1 MLAAGSEKAA
11 AHRLGLSHSTV
22 KHHPANARSKVGA
35 ATTAQLVWIL
45 APRLPEPDSL
55 GGPIAGRSRAFR
67 ALHPIRTGAGPEVV
81 GEGSV
86 GRHNGP
92 RVLNSQDHQRDTMKR
107 TILLSLAAVAIV
119 VAACSSAATSAP
131 KATPTAAPSAAPA
144 GDIVQVATAA
154 GSFKTLLKAATAA
167 GLVDT
172 LKGAGPFTVFAPTDA
187 AFAALPAGTLDALL
201 KDPAKLKD
209 ILLYHVVSG
218 KVTAD
223 QVVKLTSAPTVQGK
237 AIKIAVKDG
246 TVYLNDT
253 VKVVTTDIP
262 TSNGVIHVIDA
273 VLLPPS
279 M

>member
-1 MLAAGSEKAA
+1 
-11 AHRLGLSHSTV
+11 
-22 KHHPANARSKVGA
+22 
-35 ATTAQLVWIL
+35 
-45 APRLPEPDSL
+45 
-55 GGPIAGRSRAFR
+55 
-67 ALHPIRTGAGPEVV
+67 
-81 GEGSV
+81 
-86 GRHNGP
+86 
-92 RVLNSQDHQRDTMKR
+92 MKR

-119 VAACSSAATSAP
+119 VAACSPAATASP
-131 KATPTAAPSAAPA
+131 SATPTAAPSAAPA
-144 GDIVQVATAA
+144 GDIVTVASDA

-167 GLVDT
+167 GLVET

-223 QVVKLTSAPTVQGK
+223 KVVKLTEASTVEGK
-237 AIKIAVKDG
+237 PIKITVKDG

-262 TSNGVIHVIDA
+262 ASNGVIHVIDA

>member
-1 MLAAGSEKAA
+1 
-11 AHRLGLSHSTV
+11 
-22 KHHPANARSKVGA
+22 
-35 ATTAQLVWIL
+35 
-45 APRLPEPDSL
+45 
-55 GGPIAGRSRAFR
+55 
-67 ALHPIRTGAGPEVV
+67 
-81 GEGSV
+81 
-86 GRHNGP
+86 
-92 RVLNSQDHQRDTMKR
+92 MKR
-107 TILLSLAAVAIV
+107 TILLSLSAVAIV

>member
-1 MLAAGSEKAA
+1 
-11 AHRLGLSHSTV
+11 
-22 KHHPANARSKVGA
+22 
-35 ATTAQLVWIL
+35 
-45 APRLPEPDSL
+45 
-55 GGPIAGRSRAFR
+55 
-67 ALHPIRTGAGPEVV
+67 
-81 GEGSV
+81 
-86 GRHNGP
+86 
-92 RVLNSQDHQRDTMKR
+92 MKR
-107 TILLSLAAVAIV
+107 TIILSLAAVAIA
-119 VAACSSAATSAP
+119 VAACSPAATAS
-131 KATPTAAPSAAPA
+131 PSAAAPTAPASSPSAAAA
-144 GDIVQVATAA
+144 GDIVTVATEA
-154 GSFKTLLKAATAA
+154 GSFKTLLQAATAA

-209 ILLYHVVSG
+209 ILLYHVVPG

-223 QVVKLTSAPTVQGK
+223 QVVKLTTATTAEGK
-237 AIKIAVKDG
+237 AIKISVKDG

-262 TSNGVIHVIDA
+262 ASNGVIHVIDA

>member
-1 MLAAGSEKAA
+1 
-11 AHRLGLSHSTV
+11 
-22 KHHPANARSKVGA
+22 
-35 ATTAQLVWIL
+35 
-45 APRLPEPDSL
+45 
-55 GGPIAGRSRAFR
+55 
-67 ALHPIRTGAGPEVV
+67 
-81 GEGSV
+81 
-86 GRHNGP
+86 
-92 RVLNSQDHQRDTMKR
+92 MKR
-107 TILLSLAAVAIV
+107 TILLSVAAVAIV

-262 TSNGVIHVIDA
+262 TSNGIIHVIDA

>member
-1 MLAAGSEKAA
+1 
-11 AHRLGLSHSTV
+11 
-22 KHHPANARSKVGA
+22 
-35 ATTAQLVWIL
+35 
-45 APRLPEPDSL
+45 
-55 GGPIAGRSRAFR
+55 
-67 ALHPIRTGAGPEVV
+67 
-81 GEGSV
+81 
-86 GRHNGP
+86 
-92 RVLNSQDHQRDTMKR
+92 MKR
-107 TILLSLAAVAIV
+107 TILLTLAAVAIV
-119 VAACSSAATSAP
+119 VAACSSAATPAP
-131 KATPTAAPSAAPA
+131 SAAPSAAPSVAPA

-154 GSFKTLLKAATAA
+154 GSFKTLLQAATAA

-201 KDPAKLKD
+201 KDTAKLKD

-223 QVVKLTSAPTVQGK
+223 QVVKLTSASTVEGK
-237 AIKIAVKDG
+237 AIKITVKNG

-262 TSNGVIHVIDA
+262 ASNGVIHVIDA

>member
-1 MLAAGSEKAA
+1 
-11 AHRLGLSHSTV
+11 
-22 KHHPANARSKVGA
+22 
-35 ATTAQLVWIL
+35 
-45 APRLPEPDSL
+45 
-55 GGPIAGRSRAFR
+55 
-67 ALHPIRTGAGPEVV
+67 
-81 GEGSV
+81 
-86 GRHNGP
+86 
-92 RVLNSQDHQRDTMKR
+92 MKR
-107 TILLSLAAVAIV
+107 TILVSLAAVAIV
-119 VAACSSAATSAP
+119 VAGCSSAATAAP
-131 KATPTAAPSAAPA
+131 SATPTAAPSAAPA
-144 GDIVQVATAA
+144 GDIVEVATAA
-154 GSFKTLLKAATAA
+154 GSFKTLLQAATAA

-223 QVVKLTSAPTVQGK
+223 QVVKLTSASTVEGK
-237 AIKIAVKDG
+237 AIKITVKNG
-246 TVYLNDT
+246 TVFLNDT

-262 TSNGVIHVIDA
+262 ASNGVIHVIDA

>member
-1 MLAAGSEKAA
+1 
-11 AHRLGLSHSTV
+11 
-22 KHHPANARSKVGA
+22 
-35 ATTAQLVWIL
+35 
-45 APRLPEPDSL
+45 
-55 GGPIAGRSRAFR
+55 
-67 ALHPIRTGAGPEVV
+67 
-81 GEGSV
+81 
-86 GRHNGP
+86 
-92 RVLNSQDHQRDTMKR
+92 MKR
-107 TILLSLAAVAIV
+107 SILLSLAAMAIV
-119 VAACSSAATSAP
+119 VGACSTAASSTTAP
-131 KATPTAAPSAAPA
+131 TTAPSAASSAAA
-144 GDIVQVATAA
+144 GDIVQVATEA
-154 GSFKTLLKAATAA
+154 GSFKTLLTAATAA

-187 AFAALPAGTLDALL
+187 AFAALPAGTLDGLL

-223 QVVKLTSAPTVQGK
+223 QVVKLTSADTVEGK
-237 AIKIAVKDG
+237 PIKIAVKDG

-262 TSNGVIHVIDA
+262 AANGVIHVIDA